1 MHARWGSTQIEM
13 LRDASGEHTLA
24 SGPSLEQL
32 AEPPP
37 MRGETRGPHHRR
49 WAVPIRKHAADC
61 FPVVRI
67 LSLPSGL
74 ITGGEGLSRVGK

>member
-1 MHARWGSTQIEM
+1 MERERWSDEAVTWWRRLPRLRRMHARWGSTQIEM

-49 WAVPIRKHAADC
+49 WAVPI
-61 FPVVRI
+61 
-67 LSLPSGL
+67 
-74 ITGGEGLSRVGK
+74 